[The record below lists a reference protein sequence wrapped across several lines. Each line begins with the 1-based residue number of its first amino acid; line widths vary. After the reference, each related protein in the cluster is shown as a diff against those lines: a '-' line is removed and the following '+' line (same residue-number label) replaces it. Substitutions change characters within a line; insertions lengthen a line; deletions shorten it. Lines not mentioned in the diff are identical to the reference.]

1 MGRFWSLF
9 NDLLSP
15 VDDDLDNLS
24 EILPRLYPDGEG
36 GGGGWRVDGGWRGG
50 VGFRVTKVPFLIF

>member
-15 VDDDLDNLS
+15 VDDDLENLS
-24 EILPRLYPDGEG
+24 EILPRLYCTLMEKGRGSVEGGEG
-36 GGGGWRVDGGWRGG
+36 V
-50 VGFRVTKVPFLIF
+50 